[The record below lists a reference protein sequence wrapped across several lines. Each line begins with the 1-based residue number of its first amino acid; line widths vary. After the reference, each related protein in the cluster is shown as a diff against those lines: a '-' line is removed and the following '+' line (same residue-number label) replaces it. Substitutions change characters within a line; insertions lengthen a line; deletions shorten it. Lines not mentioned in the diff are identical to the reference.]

1 MSSFS
6 MRSIDFTFYF
16 VRFEGCFDMNVAIDN
31 HETHFQLSTLVS
43 FSDKP
48 VGWRIGFVLF
58 SVIYQQ
64 VTVKVCKAFMY
75 FFLVT
80 LCFVVSFSSISLL
93 ITIVIF
99 HDASAFVVKL
109 NSLYIQNLHLSI
121 HGLIVK
127 VFSFSM
133 CIYIGCFDCFFAA
146 FGPLILVMKDRYRRS
161 YEQYNSIASF
171 MSLF

>member
-1 MSSFS
+1 MVRPCKTITYLALLCRLFS

-80 LCFVVSFSSISLL
+80 LCFVVSFLQ
-93 ITIVIF
+93 F
-99 HDASAFVVKL
+99 
-109 NSLYIQNLHLSI
+109 LY
-121 HGLIVK
+121 
-127 VFSFSM
+127 
-133 CIYIGCFDCFFAA
+133 
-146 FGPLILVMKDRYRRS
+146 
-161 YEQYNSIASF
+161 
-171 MSLF
+171 

>member
-1 MSSFS
+1 